1 MAVFGARLSSTLL
14 IPIVFISS
22 YFLFM
27 ATLIFL
33 HAAYYNPAMAAIL
46 FDTGQFPVSY
56 QLSSWA
62 LYYFRLGAPA
72 CLDLARACLDSVCDI
87 FSFLHPFFLRSAAW
101 VFYFLR

>member
-62 LYYFRLGAPA
+62 LYYFRLGAPVF
-72 CLDLARACLDSVCDI
+72 LDVVSDI
-87 FSFLHPFFLRSAAW
+87 FSFLHTFFFRSAAW